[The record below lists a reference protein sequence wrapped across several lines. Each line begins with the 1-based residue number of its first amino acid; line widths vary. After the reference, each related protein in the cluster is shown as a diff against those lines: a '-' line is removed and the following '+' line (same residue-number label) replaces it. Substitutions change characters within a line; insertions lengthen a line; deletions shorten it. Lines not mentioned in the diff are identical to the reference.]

1 MDGVTNCIEHT
12 CDLVRHNS
20 WGHAGIIRRDHRI
33 GSKAPVNV
41 DPQQLSVGAY
51 VPLTTTALEALPAD
65 NVRFATYELTDA
77 VRCDAF
83 AHLHD
88 FAAKFVSNDSRWLD
102 AVG

>member
-1 MDGVTNCIEHT
+1 
-12 CDLVRHNS
+12 
-20 WGHAGIIRRDHRI
+20 
-33 GSKAPVNV
+33 
-41 DPQQLSVGAY
+41 